1 MSNHDGPHGPYSSV
15 DGANPAN
22 PAGPADHVDP
32 SGYGSAM
39 VPGAPEP
46 GQQGPG
52 KTVIWT
58 IAAVVAAL
66 GVAIAVLGVYVVD
79 SSENSVGPVSS
90 LFSDDDDSGSDSGT
104 GAYGDVSAEVSYAG
118 GVVTLQGEDTAADA
132 PVVDIFLD
140 FSCPYCADLAASS
153 HEDLSDALAEGSVVV
168 QLHVL
173 NFLDGDSDG
182 RFDPQDV
189 GSSTRA
195 GSAAIAVAET
205 GNAEAFLALH
215 DKALLERSTVA
226 QQWDFADF
234 ADLAEEHGVDADTV
248 EAIRSGEVIDEGNAA
263 FAVNFGVLEERA
275 GEVAT
280 PSVFV
285 TSADGGEPAEVE
297 MLLDPS
303 TGKIASWVPLVMED
317 GTAA

>member
-1 MSNHDGPHGPYSSV
+1 MSNHDGPHGPDSSV

-79 SSENSVGPVSS
+79 SYETSVGPVSS

-153 HEDLSDALAEGSVVV
+153 HEDLSDALAE
-168 QLHVL
+168 
-173 NFLDGDSDG
+173 
-182 RFDPQDV
+182 
-189 GSSTRA
+189 
-195 GSAAIAVAET
+195 
-205 GNAEAFLALH
+205 
-215 DKALLERSTVA
+215 
-226 QQWDFADF
+226 
-234 ADLAEEHGVDADTV
+234 EHGVDADTV

-285 TSADGGEPAEVE
+285 TAADGGEPEEVE

-303 TGKIASWVPLVMED
+303 TGKIASWVPLVLED
-317 GTAA
+317 GTAT

>member
-1 MSNHDGPHGPYSSV
+1 
-15 DGANPAN
+15 
-22 PAGPADHVDP
+22 
-32 SGYGSAM
+32 M

-79 SSENSVGPVSS
+79 SYENSVGPVSS

-153 HEDLSDALAEGSVVV
+153 HEDLSDALVEGS
-168 QLHVL
+168 
-173 NFLDGDSDG
+173 
-182 RFDPQDV
+182 
-189 GSSTRA
+189 A
-195 GSAAIAVAET
+195 GSAPPAVT
-205 GNAEAFLALH
+205 QPL
-215 DKALLERSTVA
+215 RSPESAPSMNCAT
-226 QQWDFADF
+226 
-234 ADLAEEHGVDADTV
+234 
-248 EAIRSGEVIDEGNAA
+248 
-263 FAVNFGVLEERA
+263 FGL
-275 GEVAT
+275 
-280 PSVFV
+280 PSVFAGRTI
-285 TSADGGEPAEVE
+285 TSKSRSIESEWTEHCRA
-297 MLLDPS
+297 PS
-303 TGKIASWVPLVMED
+303 R
-317 GTAA
+317 